1 MLPSSCFWALCVRIA
16 RKISEKYDHALKPS
30 GLSGAQFHLL
40 TAINRLQLPTLKD
53 IAIATGLD
61 CSKLGRNVRVL
72 KQEGYVELNLGVD
85 GSRRVVILIRMG
97 RKSMRIAQSK
107 WEKAQ
112 DQMQSVLPTNTYKQ
126 LRDLSFTL

>member
-61 CSKLGRNVRVL
+61 CSTLGRNVRVL

-97 RKSMRIAQSK
+97 RKSMRIDQSK

-112 DQMQSVLPTNTYKQ
+112 DQMQSVLPTNTYK
-126 LRDLSFTL
+126 